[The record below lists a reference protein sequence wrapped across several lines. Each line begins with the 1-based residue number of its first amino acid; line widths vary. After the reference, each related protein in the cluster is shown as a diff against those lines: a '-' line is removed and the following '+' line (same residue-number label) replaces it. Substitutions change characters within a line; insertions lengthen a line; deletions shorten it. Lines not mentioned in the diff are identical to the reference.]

1 LDQRRQIVLARVN
14 AQREAMIER
23 HKMERAF
30 DQVKDGT
37 PARVAAVLKSL
48 GMDVKGQG
56 QGAEDDAPKK

>member
-1 LDQRRQIVLARVN
+1 
-14 AQREAMIER
+14 MMER

-48 GMDVKGQG
+48 GMDVKSGDKG
-56 QGAEDDAPKK
+56 GGDEDAPKK